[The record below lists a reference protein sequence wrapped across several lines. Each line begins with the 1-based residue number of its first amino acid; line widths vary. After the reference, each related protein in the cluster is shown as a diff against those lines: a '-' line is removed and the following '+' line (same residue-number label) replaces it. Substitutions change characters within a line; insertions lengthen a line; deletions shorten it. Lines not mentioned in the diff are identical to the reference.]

1 MLDPI
6 EARTVRREGD
16 AGPSMV
22 VPFASVL
29 LVESSLPY
37 ARVVELLLD
46 ATMPGGVEIHHHETL
61 AGGLAGLRERPVD
74 CVLLDL
80 GPDAHGL
87 EAVAAMQGA
96 QPGVPIVVLG
106 AHDDDEL
113 ALAAIRGGAH
123 DYVVKGRHQSPD
135 GLRRAVR
142 CAIERHRAQ
151 ERSEDLLRANEDRW
165 RTLTH
170 LAPVG
175 IVETDADGRC
185 VFANEWVSE
194 LMGRPRSA
202 LLGLGWLAAMHP
214 DDRPAFDAAWH
225 GAAEDGGE
233 FALEMRWVAPAG
245 RERWAHVTAVMLRD
259 PWGGP
264 AGWVGTLV
272 DVTPAREAREELRDL
287 ARTDPLTGLA
297 NRRLWDE
304 RLAFELPRAARSE
317 QPLCVA
323 ALDLDRFKP
332 YNDRFGHG
340 AGDALLRELT
350 AGWRAVLRASDL
362 LSRLGGDEFAVL
374 LPDCDIPCAEAIVG
388 RLQAAM
394 RGQAEGVACS
404 VGLVRWE
411 PGEDAGELL
420 ARADVALYAAK
431 AAGRGGL
438 ALG

>member
-1 MLDPI
+1 
-6 EARTVRREGD
+6 
-16 AGPSMV
+16 MV

-29 LVESSLPY
+29 LVEDSLPY
-37 ARVVELLLD
+37 ARLVELLLE
-46 ATMPGGVEIHHHETL
+46 AAMPGGVELDHHETL
-61 AGGLAGLRERPVD
+61 LDGLAALRERSVD

-80 GPDAHGL
+80 GLPDARGL
-87 EAVAAMQGA
+87 EAVAAMQNA
-96 QPGVPIVVLG
+96 RPGVPIVVLSG
-106 AHDDDEL
+106 RDDDEL
-113 ALAAIRGGAH
+113 ALAAIRAGAQ
-123 DYVVKGRHQSPD
+123 DYVVKGRDQSPD
-135 GLRRAVR
+135 GLLRAVR
-142 CAIERHRAQ
+142 FAIERRRAQ

-175 IVETDADGRC
+175 IVETGPDGRC
-185 VFANEWVSE
+185 VFANDWVSE
-194 LMGRPRSA
+194 LMGRPRNE

-214 DDRPAFDAAWH
+214 EDRAAFDASWR
-225 GAAEDGGE
+225 GAAEGGGE
-233 FALEMRWVAPAG
+233 FALEVRFVAPAG

-264 AGWVGTLV
+264 AGWLGTLV
-272 DVTPAREAREELRDL
+272 DVTPAREARDELRDL

-374 LPDCDIPCAEAIVG
+374 LPDCDVPGAQAIVA

-394 RGQAEGVACS
+394 PGRAEGVGCS

-431 AAGRGGL
+431 AAGRGGI